1 MEAPECLG
9 DGRTC
14 NHVTASLSSSSTK
27 QHGWDMRPPNEHT
40 LDLCPPSEHELTRA
54 SDVGFSSMPT
64 MRICEQVNPMEEQN
78 IPNQHVS
85 DFGHRVMSQSCPE
98 PVFYRESPGTSNNNY
113 MFPSPHIEGF
123 QKKCFDPHWS
133 MEVVNEALKVSLKM
147 GLDV

>member
-1 MEAPECLG
+1 MRPPM
-9 DGRTC
+9 D
-14 NHVTASLSSSSTK
+14 
-27 QHGWDMRPPNEHT
+27 HGWDMRPPNEHA
-40 LDLCPPSEHELTRA
+40 LDLCPPIEHELTRA

-98 PVFYRESPGTSNNNY
+98 PVFYRGSPGTSKNNY
-113 MFPSPHIEGF
+113 MFPSPHIEGS
-123 QKKCFDPHWS
+123 QKKYFDPHWS
-133 MEVVNEALKVSLKM
+133 MEAVNEALKVSLKM